1 MLFRIDTAAETPI
14 FVQIAREV
22 RRALLAGEVGVGDR
36 LPAARELARSL
47 EVNMH
52 TVLRAYGDLRDEG
65 LIELRRGRG
74 AVVVSVPRAPDEV
87 IAAVRELIALARR
100 HDIPVQDLHHALDAL
115 NTDDLNTDAAHDD
128 QGATP

>member
-1 MLFRIDTAAETPI
+1 MLLRINTTAETPI

-22 RRALLAGEVGVGDR
+22 RRAFVTGDVAVGDR

-52 TVLRAYGDLRDEG
+52 TVLRAYADLRDEG

-74 AVVVSVPRAPDEV
+74 AVVVAVPRPPDEV
-87 IAAVRELIALARR
+87 TAAVRDLLSLARR
-100 HDIPVQDLHHALDAL
+100 HDIPLQDLHRTLD
-115 NTDDLNTDAAHDD
+115 DE
-128 QGATP
+128 GAPQ